1 MDSLLMS
8 YFRNAFVDD
17 DDDAD
22 GSSSPP
28 LIEDA
33 AADLRGKTH
42 KILVWHIA
50 TGLCHIKLLEEA
62 GQPAIG
68 AVVNLPPAMT
78 PPFSGDLAA
87 AWPHLVIAVTLSNYC
102 AYLATQALV
111 PDNGL
116 VAGNVLDAVRDEVR
130 GALVGCAAA
139 GEIPGR
145 LGSLAR
151 DASASTTIAGMG
163 ARLSEELG
171 SAYDDASE
179 LWGCLERFWAGFL
192 LHLSA
197 STRSAKHK
205 IYLQGR
211 GELTTHL
218 WLLLSHAGF
227 LGKTSQG
234 EQQLDPADLNNA

>member
-1 MDSLLMS
+1 
-8 YFRNAFVDD
+8 V
-17 DDDAD
+17 
-22 GSSSPP
+22 
-28 LIEDA
+28 
-33 AADLRGKTH
+33 
-42 KILVWHIA
+42 
-50 TGLCHIKLLEEA
+50 
-62 GQPAIG
+62 
-68 AVVNLPPAMT
+68 
-78 PPFSGDLAA
+78 
-87 AWPHLVIAVTLSNYC
+87 
-102 AYLATQALV
+102 
-111 PDNGL
+111 
-116 VAGNVLDAVRDEVR
+116 
-130 GALVGCAAA
+130 

-171 SAYDDASE
+171 SAYDDAGE
-179 LWGCLERFWAGFL
+179 LWGRLERFWAGFL

-227 LGKTSQG
+227 LGKTSHG
-234 EQQLDPADLNNA
+234 EQLLDPADLNNA